1 MMRMQNEDT
10 DKGEDKDNGED
21 RDEDEDVD
29 WDVGA
34 DDEVGEGEDQD
45 ARVEVDEVADEDA
58 DLTRMTMRLTMT
70 SIVIN
75 HLFSS
80 FRCNLSAI
88 LCHLF
93 TNRDEL

>member
-1 MMRMQNEDT
+1 M
-10 DKGEDKDNGED
+10 
-21 RDEDEDVD
+21 
-29 WDVGA
+29 GA

-45 ARVEVDEVADEDA
+45 ARVEVDEVADEDADLDA

-88 LCHLF
+88 FCHLF

>member
-1 MMRMQNEDT
+1 MDEDT
-10 DKGEDKDNGED
+10 DEA
-21 RDEDEDVD
+21 
-29 WDVGA
+29 A
-34 DDEVGEGEDQD
+34 DL
-45 ARVEVDEVADEDA
+45 DA

-93 TNRDEL
+93 TNTDEL

>member
-1 MMRMQNEDT
+1 M
-10 DKGEDKDNGED
+10 K
-21 RDEDEDVD
+21 V
-29 WDVGA
+29 
-34 DDEVGEGEDQD
+34 DQD
-45 ARVEVDEVADEDA
+45 ADEDADLDA

>member
-1 MMRMQNEDT
+1 MDEDT
-10 DKGEDKDNGED
+10 DEA
-21 RDEDEDVD
+21 
-29 WDVGA
+29 A
-34 DDEVGEGEDQD
+34 DLDT
-45 ARVEVDEVADEDA
+45 

-93 TNRDEL
+93 TNTDEL

>member
-1 MMRMQNEDT
+1 M
-10 DKGEDKDNGED
+10 
-21 RDEDEDVD
+21 DEDA
-29 WDVGA
+29 GL
-34 DDEVGEGEDQD
+34 
-45 ARVEVDEVADEDA
+45 DA